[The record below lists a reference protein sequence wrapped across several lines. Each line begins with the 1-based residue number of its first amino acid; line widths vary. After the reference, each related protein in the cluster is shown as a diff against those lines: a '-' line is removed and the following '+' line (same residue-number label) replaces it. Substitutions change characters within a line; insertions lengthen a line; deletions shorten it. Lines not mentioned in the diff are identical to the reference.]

1 MSQQPMTPKESLDV
15 ISQIITEAKQR
26 QEENGLVYIFWG
38 LLIAIVSL
46 LSFILQY
53 QEMYHLVFV
62 PYLII
67 PFGGIWSYFY
77 YRNKGKTGGTNMVG
91 RILSIVWTIAS
102 VNMMILGFFFSG
114 ELGPHLTPMILILLG
129 SALAVS
135 GVALKYQPLLFA
147 GLFGNLA
154 ALGAFL
160 LPSLYHP
167 LVMAAVSIVSVLIP
181 GILLRQAD
189 QRRKA
194 HV

>member
-38 LLIAIVSL
+38 LLIAVVSIT
-46 LSFILQY
+46 SFILQY
-53 QEMYHLVFV
+53 QEMYNLVFV
-62 PYLII
+62 PYLIL

-77 YRNKGKTGGTNMVG
+77 YRNKGKTGRTNMVG
-91 RILSIVWTIAS
+91 SILSIIWTIAS
-102 VNMMILGFFFSG
+102 ANMMILGFFYAG
-114 ELGPHLTPMILILLG
+114 ELGPHLTPILLILLG
-129 SALAVS
+129 SALAAS
-135 GVALKYQPLLFA
+135 GIALKYRPLLFA

-154 ALGAFL
+154 GLGAFL
-160 LPSLYHP
+160 LEPLYHP
-167 LVMAAVSIVSVLIP
+167 LVMAIVSIISVLLP

>member
-1 MSQQPMTPKESLDV
+1 MSQQPMTPRESLDV

-38 LLIAIVSL
+38 LLIAVVSIA
-46 LSFILQY
+46 SFILQY
-53 QEMYHLVFV
+53 KEMYNLVFI
-62 PYLII
+62 PYLIL

-77 YRNKGKTGGTNMVG
+77 YRNKGKTAGNNMVG
-91 RILSIVWTIAS
+91 SILSIIWTIAS
-102 VNMMILGFFFSG
+102 ANMMILGFFYSG
-114 ELGPHLTPMILILLG
+114 ELGPHLTPIILILLG

-135 GVALKYQPLLFA
+135 GIALKYRPLLFA

-154 ALGAFL
+154 GLGAFL
-160 LPSLYHP
+160 LEPLYHP
-167 LVMAAVSIVSVLIP
+167 LVMAIVSIVSVLLP